1 MCKKTVTAVLPARN
15 CRQDLNKCLKALTA
29 GEYVPEIIVV
39 DDGSKDGTGEMVRR
53 DWPSAVVLTLGAHT
67 GYAHA
72 ANSGLRLVRTEY
84 ALLLRPD
91 LQPSRRC
98 VKRLL
103 DAVSGEPAGADGP
116 GIFCAV
122 PQVIT
127 DPETYCNHQKTIRKD
142 IPKTI
147 SKTISKTSSKTI
159 PKTSRETI
167 HGNNR
172 KGTGCK
178 TAVRNRR
185 IGSHSFIKPASSLPP
200 ACGRQAGC
208 SSRPEPTLAVPDGCA
223 LYRMEVL
230 ERIGWLDERHYDGL
244 EAFDLSMRAALYGFD
259 TVRVLGAYVRPAD
272 GRGRGQDQARETL
285 RGKLAAGNSL
295 FTFYKNMPRLQ
306 RILAFPLVAAVRRT
320 QEAALLHR
328 SGKDG
333 WKEGRGKGG
342 NEDWKE
348 NWKEEHRMAIERGR
362 MLCTLEK
369 ERREAFEQGA
379 GSWPENLSEASYL
392 AMGKEA
398 GRIYPLF
405 LAYREPAS
413 PDRIPRYL
421 RISRL
426 LFRDYVRDYLL
437 FDNKV

>member
-103 DAVSGEPAGADGP
+103 DAVSGEPAGVDGS

-122 PQVIT
+122 PQVVT

-172 KGTGCK
+172 KGT
-178 TAVRNRR
+178 
-185 IGSHSFIKPASSLPP
+185 SSLPS
-200 ACGRQAGC
+200 ACGRPAGC
-208 SSRPEPTLAVPDGCA
+208 LSRPEPTLAVPDGCA
-223 LYRMEVL
+223 LYRMAVL

-272 GRGRGQDQARETL
+272 GRGREQDQARETL

-421 RISRL
+421 WISRL

>member
-103 DAVSGEPAGADGP
+103 DAVSGEPGGVDGP

-127 DPETYCNHQKTIRKD
+127 DHETYCNHQKTIQKD

-185 IGSHSFIKPASSLPP
+185 IGSPPFIKPASSLPS
-200 ACGRQAGC
+200 ACCRPAGC
-208 SSRPEPTLAVPDGCA
+208 PSRPEPTLAVPDGCA
-223 LYRMEVL
+223 LYRMAVL
-230 ERIGWLDERHYDGL
+230 ERIGWLDERHYGP
-244 EAFDLSMRAALYGFD
+244 
-259 TVRVLGAYVRPAD
+259 GADR
-272 GRGRGQDQARETL
+272 
-285 RGKLAAGNSL
+285 LAG
-295 FTFYKNMPRLQ
+295 
-306 RILAFPLVAAVRRT
+306 
-320 QEAALLHR
+320 
-328 SGKDG
+328 
-333 WKEGRGKGG
+333 
-342 NEDWKE
+342 
-348 NWKEEHRMAIERGR
+348 
-362 MLCTLEK
+362 
-369 ERREAFEQGA
+369 
-379 GSWPENLSEASYL
+379 
-392 AMGKEA
+392 
-398 GRIYPLF
+398 
-405 LAYREPAS
+405 
-413 PDRIPRYL
+413 
-421 RISRL
+421 
-426 LFRDYVRDYLL
+426 
-437 FDNKV
+437 

>member
-103 DAVSGEPAGADGP
+103 DAVSGEPAGVDGP

-122 PQVIT
+122 PQVVT

-159 PKTSRETI
+159 SKTSRETI

-185 IGSHSFIKPASSLPP
+185 IGSPPFIKPASSLPS
-200 ACGRQAGC
+200 ACGRPAGC
-208 SSRPEPTLAVPDGCA
+208 LSRPEPTLAVPDGCA

-285 RGKLAAGNSL
+285 RGKLAA
-295 FTFYKNMPRLQ
+295 
-306 RILAFPLVAAVRRT
+306 AAVRRT

>member
-53 DWPSAVVLTLGAHT
+53 DWPSVVVLTLGAHT

-127 DPETYCNHQKTIRKD
+127 DPETYCNHQKTIQKD

-147 SKTISKTSSKTI
+147 SKTI

-167 HGNNR
+167 HGNDR

-178 TAVRNRR
+178 TAVRNRQ
-185 IGSHSFIKPASSLPP
+185 IGSPSFIESASMDSKESASGLPS
-200 ACGRQAGC
+200 ACSRRAGC
-208 SSRPEPTLAVPDGCA
+208 PSRPEPTLAVPDGCA

-259 TVRVLGAYVRPAD
+259 TVRVQGAYVRPAD
-272 GRGRGQDQARETL
+272 GRGRDQARETL
-285 RGKLAAGNSL
+285 RSKLAAGNSL

-306 RILAFPLVAAVRRT
+306 RILAFPLAAAVRRT

-328 SGKDG
+328 SGK
-333 WKEGRGKGG
+333 G
-342 NEDWKE
+342 NG
-348 NWKEEHRMAIERGR
+348 KEEYRMAIERGR

-379 GSWPENLSEASYL
+379 SSWPENLSEASYL

-426 LFRDYVRDYLL
+426 LFHDYVRDYLL